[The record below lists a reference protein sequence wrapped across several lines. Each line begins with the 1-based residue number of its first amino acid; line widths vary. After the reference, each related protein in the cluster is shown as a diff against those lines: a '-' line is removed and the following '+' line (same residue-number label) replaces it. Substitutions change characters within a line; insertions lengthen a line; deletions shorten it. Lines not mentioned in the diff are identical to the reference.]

1 MSSGPAMSSGS
12 AFCRCPLGL
21 SDPRPA
27 MQSARENPGCNFLER
42 QGSWRISNPCD
53 PRAAGRIGETNL
65 SISMWSEGTM
75 TYPFTP
81 VIFQT
86 GRGYRLA
93 ITCLRDVAKAM
104 SMSWPDKE
112 HPSFRRAASLVEHA
126 QAGWCTPHAA
136 FEAFVQAVTGEG
148 PIAVTGQDGRE
159 ALAVALTIVS
169 NIERS
174 LPALAG
180 RPVAT
185 SRA

>member
-1 MSSGPAMSSGS
+1 
-12 AFCRCPLGL
+12 
-21 SDPRPA
+21 
-27 MQSARENPGCNFLER
+27 
-42 QGSWRISNPCD
+42 
-53 PRAAGRIGETNL
+53 
-65 SISMWSEGTM
+65 M

-136 FEAFVQAVTGEG
+136 FEAFVQAARDQRRIIEPRRKLRDRVE
-148 PIAVTGQDGRE
+148 RE
-159 ALAVALTIVS
+159 LAA
-169 NIERS
+169 IEPEAMRWGTEPQS
-174 LPALAG
+174 RRKPLRQPQSQASASSPPGHARPAGNAG
-180 RPVAT
+180 AK
-185 SRA
+185 